1 MTVSGIVHWLKL
13 GILVLGLVLRLLLS
27 LPRLR
32 KEAREAVN
40 AAGLAYKEA
49 WEALADRSLTQEE
62 VAEVR
67 RKLEAFGKE
76 TEDVLK
82 LLAQVLGLEEES

>member
-13 GILVLGLVLRLLLS
+13 AIMVLGLVLRLLLS

-49 WEALADRSLTQEE
+49 WEALADRSLTREE
-62 VAEVR
+62 VMEVR